1 MHPLILAALIGGAT
15 GGVSAKAR
23 GTDVGKGILSGAA
36 MGAATSGLGSLIG
49 PSATAGKEVAAQKM
63 IEENAK
69 KKILESNIQSELAKK
84 QLGSEFS
91 KGLVPQSNL
100 KQQYDLL
107 AKQAAVPQK
116 DVGELFAQTV
126 TKPDALKEV
135 PFKNFKKAM
144 DPFGMAQNEHVGRM
158 AYATTPSAAWAGELA
173 FNPPEKKKKKGPPM
187 NMLYGRN
194 PGRFGFGEWFDED
207 KVKEIYE
214 DKENPYFYPEYAE
227 GGEVSPMVGA
237 AGTAQAVAQYLQSNG
252 VEPTME
258 NVQEVIEKIIAQQQQ
273 PYEPM
278 TGLGGQLQRMTQQ
291 YARPMGEEVME
302 ESETVQ
308 GMNQGGEATYIPGE
322 EKEEWYKDYFNKGMG
337 LFSKKGR
344 DFFSDKSQGL
354 IPMLMRG
361 QRADGLSQG
370 GTPRKYYQE
379 GGLGAM
385 MAGMGD
391 MMPSGDLDMRPGGE
405 PVGPGTGTSDDIPAM
420 LSDGEFVMT
429 AKAVENAGGGDREL
443 GSDRMMNM
451 MRNFEQGG
459 QPSQESQGLG
469 SMEENTMTEMIGPQ
483 GMMMEDTMMEGIA

>member
-173 FNPPEKKKKKGPPM
+173 FTPPEKKKKKGPPM

-214 DKENPYFYPEYAE
+214 DKDNPYYYPEYAE
-227 GGEVSPMVGA
+227 GGEVSPFVGA
-237 AGTAQAVAQYLQSNG
+237 TGTAQAVAQYLQSNS

-258 NVQEVIEKIIAQQQQ
+258 NVQEVGVWDTLSHVDYLFVWNK
-273 PYEPM
+273 
-278 TGLGGQLQRMTQQ
+278 
-291 YARPMGEEVME
+291 
-302 ESETVQ
+302 Q
-308 GMNQGGEATYIPGE
+308 GKCVHSSY
-322 EKEEWYKDYFNKGMG
+322 
-337 LFSKKGR
+337 
-344 DFFSDKSQGL
+344 
-354 IPMLMRG
+354 
-361 QRADGLSQG
+361 
-370 GTPRKYYQE
+370 
-379 GGLGAM
+379 
-385 MAGMGD
+385 
-391 MMPSGDLDMRPGGE
+391 
-405 PVGPGTGTSDDIPAM
+405 
-420 LSDGEFVMT
+420 
-429 AKAVENAGGGDREL
+429 
-443 GSDRMMNM
+443 
-451 MRNFEQGG
+451 
-459 QPSQESQGLG
+459 
-469 SMEENTMTEMIGPQ
+469 
-483 GMMMEDTMMEGIA
+483 